1 MTQEPKLENELAEA
15 HAKADKAV
23 DVGMPIIEDVQL
35 DSLIG
40 RGAFSFV
47 YSGRQR
53 LLDRPV
59 AVKVLAKANPSEE
72 STIERFRQEARITSS
87 LSHPNIIKVLSYGI
101 SDAGAP
107 YLVMEYAEGITLE
120 EKLASNTVSLLEFR
134 EIFIPLLSALSYAHE
149 AKVVHR
155 DIKPG
160 NIILT
165 VSHDGSLQPKLLDL
179 GLAKIFENEE
189 NNQHRTKTGILTGTP
204 AYMSPEQCS
213 QDPVDG
219 RSDIYSLA
227 CVMYEYLSGE
237 APFTGGSALEI
248 MSKKMQGAAS
258 SIPQFCQQTG
268 VDAKLAALIFSAL
281 DPVPSKRPQSALE
294 FSSQLMA
301 MLQDAELA
309 PLNLRRQKT
318 GLQKKNRTTALILL
332 SAGLLTS
339 AVLLLL
345 VLPNSRNLQK
355 PAESGES
362 HLRPSRSQE
371 LAQIEKLKNGTEQQR
386 LSAFFKLQK
395 IIPELEAGEEKIHR
409 KNLGKA
415 YIEIET
421 LINDLAPMKI
431 GPYTPDQLKE
441 MSIDFSN
448 KGCHLALLS
457 GNADWFGQNCNN
469 SFHMLVGNKNGI
481 EIIQSRLAQAR
492 KHWPENT
499 EVFRL
504 HALAFQLLL
513 KEKKLNDAA
522 AVLQMASQIP
532 KTGNAHVCSVWIDS
546 MSANLAA
553 QTGEKKESR
562 AAPFVGSRG
571 I

>member
-1 MTQEPKLENELAEA
+1 
-15 HAKADKAV
+15 
-23 DVGMPIIEDVQL
+23 
-35 DSLIG
+35 
-40 RGAFSFV
+40 
-47 YSGRQR
+47 
-53 LLDRPV
+53 
-59 AVKVLAKANPSEE
+59 
-72 STIERFRQEARITSS
+72 
-87 LSHPNIIKVLSYGI
+87 
-101 SDAGAP
+101 
-107 YLVMEYAEGITLE
+107 
-120 EKLASNTVSLLEFR
+120 
-134 EIFIPLLSALSYAHE
+134 
-149 AKVVHR
+149 
-155 DIKPG
+155 
-160 NIILT
+160 
-165 VSHDGSLQPKLLDL
+165 
-179 GLAKIFENEE
+179 
-189 NNQHRTKTGILTGTP
+189 
-204 AYMSPEQCS
+204 
-213 QDPVDG
+213 
-219 RSDIYSLA
+219 
-227 CVMYEYLSGE
+227 MYEYLSGE
-237 APFTGGSALEI
+237 APFTGASALEI

-258 SIPQFCQQTG
+258 SITQFCQQTG

-339 AVLLLL
+339 VVLLFL
-345 VLPNSRNLQK
+345 VLPNLQK
-355 PAESGES
+355 PAVSGED

-371 LAQIEKLKNGTEQQR
+371 LTQIEKLKNGTEEQR
-386 LSAFFKLQK
+386 LSAFFKLQT
-395 IIPELEAGEEKIHR
+395 IPELEAGEEKIHR

-415 YIEIET
+415 YMEIET
-421 LINDLAPMKI
+421 LINDLEPMKI

-457 GNADWFGQNCNN
+457 GNADWFGFNCNN
-469 SFHMLVGNKNGI
+469 SFHMLVGNKNGM
-481 EIIQSRLAQAR
+481 EIVQSRLAQAR
-492 KHWPENT
+492 KNWPENN

-532 KTGNAHVCSVWIDS
+532 KTTNAHVCSVWIDS

-553 QTGEKKESR
+553 QTGEKKKAEQLLSSVLEEFDSSAELSAKTRKELMESTLGSTFKALGQPEKFADFADKEFR
-562 AAPFVGSRG
+562 KNRDLYESEGEQFAGDLCQLISNAYLEANEAEKCIYYAEKTLQYFEEGEKEKRLQILYKKFIEELSMMGPRYSATVEKYRHKLNELTRKESQSAPQ
-571 I
+571 